1 MTADLGARPP
11 RSFIGWALAHGFL
24 ARSHNQA
31 GEYQE
36 AKRICESVL
45 AHMTDEDREYVTLF
59 LVVDIEMALAE
70 AALGDSDGGF
80 RRIDALLSRFRDID
94 HPVVQGSLYEARARI
109 AWAAGR
115 RDEYALSL
123 AAVES
128 WFRPTGTPALIARYE
143 RLVELSSGP
152 SESKRRGHGAM
163 SSSTASVKSDGK
175 LVSATPERQDEQTV
189 RISTRRIDSA

>member
-1 MTADLGARPP
+1 MGGHA
-11 RSFIGWALAHGFL
+11 
-24 ARSHNQA
+24 
-31 GEYQE
+31 E

-45 AHMTDEDREYVTLF
+45 SHITDEDRDYVTLF

-70 AALGDSDGGF
+70 AALGDSDGAF
-80 RRIDALLSRFRDID
+80 RRIDALLTRFRDVD
-94 HPVVQGSLYEARARI
+94 HPIVQGSLYEARARI

-115 RDEYALSL
+115 RDDYALSL

-143 RLVELSSGP
+143 RLLELSSGP
-152 SESKRRGHGAM
+152 SESRRRGHGAVSSSM
-163 SSSTASVKSDGK
+163 SSLKSDGK

-189 RISTRRIDSA
+189 RVSTRRIDSA